1 MDQCSGA
8 ARERKWHDSGHAS
21 LCLLG
26 WHLRQIGFFRP
37 LEEGLR
43 LKQKVV
49 KYSPVQK
56 LEMIFVSLLAGAK
69 AIAHSG
75 LTLRVDPALQA
86 AFGLPGCADQSV
98 LAETLDAATDQ
109 DVADLRQAIEEIF
122 RRYSQ
127 TRRHRFSQGVLTLD
141 LDLSPLPAS
150 RQAEGSERCY
160 MGRCRSKTGR
170 KLVRVRAA
178 QYQETI
184 WEEVVPGRTVET
196 LPVVQQAV
204 AAVERL
210 LDLADDSPAVALR
223 RARTEWRL
231 DSGWGSEEIINWLLA
246 RGYQVIGKF
255 KSTSRVKKLVQPITT
270 WEPTSSPGREVARVP
285 APVALARPC
294 AQYAVRTPSKEK
306 AGGYYHAVLFSSRRE
321 SGMQATVAH
330 YDDRAA
336 MEADLKNDKRGL
348 GLGVLRKRKLA
359 AQRLV
364 VLLGQLAHNVLIW
377 ARRWLAQ
384 VAPRLRHFGIV
395 RLVQEVWAVPGRVKL
410 IADRVV
416 RVRLRPEHPRAR
428 DVCLGLRPLC
438 SESQTVAVLG

>member
-1 MDQCSGA
+1 MEQCSGG
-8 ARERKWHDSGHAS
+8 ARERKWSDSGHAS

-26 WHLRQIGFFRP
+26 CYLRQIGFFRP
-37 LEEGLR
+37 LEEGFR

-56 LEMIFVSLLAGAK
+56 VAMIFVSLLAGAK
-69 AIAHSG
+69 AIAHSDW
-75 LTLRVDPALQA
+75 TLRVDPALQA

-98 LAETLDAATDQ
+98 LADTLDAATDQ
-109 DVADLRQAIEEIF
+109 DVADLRQVIEEIF

-127 TRRHRFSQGVLTLD
+127 TRRHRPSQGVLTLD

-150 RQAEGSERCY
+150 SQAEGSERCY

-184 WEEVVPGRTVET
+184 WEEVLPGRTVET
-196 LPVVQQAV
+196 LAVVQQAV
-204 AAVERL
+204 AAIERL
-210 LDLADDSPAVALR
+210 LDLADDSPAVELR

-246 RGYQVIGKF
+246 RGYQVTGKF
-255 KSTSRVKKLVQPITT
+255 KSTARVKKLVAPITT
-270 WEPTSSPGREVARVP
+270 WEPTASPGREVAPIP
-285 APVALARPC
+285 APVELARPC

-306 AGGYYHAVLFSSRRE
+306 AGGYYYAVLFSSRRE
-321 SGMQATVAH
+321 LTMQGTVAH

-348 GLGVLRKRKLA
+348 GLGVLRKRKLS

-384 VAPRLRHFGIV
+384 HAPRLDRFGIV

-410 IADRVV
+410 FGDHIT
-416 RVRLRPEHPRAR
+416 RVRLRPDHPRAR
-428 DVCLGLRPLC
+428 DVCHGLRSLGLEC
-438 SESQTVAVLG
+438 ETVALLG